1 MPCPTQPWARGQP
14 VPGTALVSPGTEGG
28 AGGLALRL
36 LELKLR
42 VVLETDVYSVSA
54 MSPSGRLSFSCITM
68 QFSLTFRGV
77 WDPACTALP
86 PTRRQSAWDSFE
98 NRCPLCEQ
106 TLLAGSGLSGGVG
119 GGGWLAGR
127 AAPHVLNPASRG
139 ALLHPLQGHR
149 QVWLLALLEAARLC
163 PLLLCQCHLTFPA
176 LQRLDLPSFL

>member
-68 QFSLTFRGV
+68 QFSLRFRGV

-106 TLLAGSGLSGGVG
+106 TLLAGCGDSRG
-119 GGGWLAGR
+119 GGGGGGGLAGR

-149 QVWLLALLEAARLC
+149 QV
-163 PLLLCQCHLTFPA
+163 
-176 LQRLDLPSFL
+176 